1 MDNNHNKATILAT
14 ELTDEEKEKTRKY
27 SIKEGSAASVMS
39 GAGESYITPY
49 ALELQANNA
58 QIGFL
63 TSLTGFLGPISQIYG
78 SRLIEKYSRR
88 KIVVTS
94 VILQASMWLV
104 ILSLGFIFLKYG
116 KTFYLIPLLIL
127 SYILYAMSGSLGGP
141 AWFSLLGDV
150 VPEGIRGWYFSK
162 RNRIN
167 GAVSITATLIA
178 SVWLYYTKQWGI
190 LIFGFMALFAI
201 AAISRYISAYFLSKH
216 YVAEIKLEKEYYFSF
231 WQFLKKAPHN
241 NFGKFTIFIV
251 LTNLSINIAGPFFA
265 VYMWKDLQFNPIW
278 FTLVNASATIFSILF
293 IPMWGKFADK
303 YGNRELIKIAGIIV
317 AIIPFFW
324 LFSKNPIYL
333 MLTPQL
339 LSGIGHSALGLAS
352 SNFIYDAVT
361 PQRRAIVVAYYNVLN
376 GTGVLIGAT
385 LGGLIAQYASISFM
399 NIFLFIFLISGI
411 GRLIVFMIM
420 MPKIKE
426 VRKAATPAKKNPLL
440 YIRDIKI
447 SEINPINI
455 LYRKLKGKDKTQQQ

>member
-1 MDNNHNKATILAT
+1 MNENHDKNTILTT
-14 ELTDEEKEKTRKY
+14 ELTDEEKEKTRNY

-88 KIVVTS
+88 KIVVAS

-104 ILSLGFIFLKYG
+104 ILSLGFIFLKYE

-127 SYILYAMSGSLGGP
+127 SFILYAMSGSLGGP
-141 AWFSLLGDV
+141 AWFSLLGEA
-150 VPEGIRGWYFSK
+150 VPESIRGKYFSK

-178 SVWLYYTKQWGI
+178 SVWLYYTKQWEI
-190 LIFGFMALFAI
+190 LIFGFMTLFAI

-231 WQFLKKAPHN
+231 WQFIKKAPHN
-241 NFGKFTIFIV
+241 NFGKFAIFIV
-251 LTNLSINIAGPFFA
+251 LTNLTINIAGPFFA

-278 FTLVNASATIFSILF
+278 FTMVNASATVFSILF
-293 IPMWGKFADK
+293 VPIWGKFADK
-303 YGNRELIKIAGIIV
+303 YGNRELIKISGIIV

-333 MLTPQL
+333 MLIPQL
-339 LSGIGHSALGLAS
+339 LSGLGHSALGLAS

-376 GTGVLIGAT
+376 GVGVLIGAT
-385 LGGLIAQYASISFM
+385 LGGLIAQYAPITFI

-411 GRLIVFMIM
+411 GRLIVFAII

-426 VRKAATPAKKNPLL
+426 VRKTTHPTQKNLLL
-440 YIRDIKI
+440 YFNEIQL

-455 LYRKLKGKDKTQQQ
+455 IYRKIKRKDKTQQ